1 MINKDKNNKT
11 DTKKKRNYY
20 FTSTTQE
27 KIVEYQ
33 KSKTKRRKNSLY
45 NEHIHPA
52 FTELVHN
59 LVSVYNYKSANENI
73 LHLKS
78 DCVAFLFETLHKW
91 NPDNGT
97 KAFSYFNVVAKNWLT
112 INSRRLLKNARRNI
126 CIDAPEDFTL
136 DEKKSLTEVDYE
148 SSHEEVILKKEKH
161 IMINEMI
168 CYIKRQLKDE
178 RDIRCID
185 AIHHV
190 FNNIDSLDYL
200 NKRAIFVYLR
210 ETSGLN
216 SSELSSSLSNI
227 RKHYKKTVGPDM
239 MFDWFWGLKW
249 TQII

>member
-1 MINKDKNNKT
+1 MINKDKDRKA

-33 KSKTKRRKNSLY
+33 NSKTKRLKNSLY

-52 FTELVHN
+52 FSELVHN
-59 LVSVYNYKSANENI
+59 LVSVYSYKSANENI

-136 DEKKSLTEVDYE
+136 DEKRSLTEVDFE
-148 SSHEEVILKKEKH
+148 SSHEEAMLKKEKH

-168 CYIKRQLKDE
+168 CYIKSQLKDE

-239 MFDWFWGLKW
+239 MFDWF
-249 TQII
+249 

>member
-1 MINKDKNNKT
+1 MQVKI
-11 DTKKKRNYY
+11 KKKSKSKRNYY
-20 FTSTTQE
+20 FTSVTQE

-33 KSKTKRRKNSLY
+33 KCVTKRQKDLLY
-45 NEHIHPA
+45 SEHIHPP

-59 LVSVYNYKSANENI
+59 LVSVYSYKSANENI
-73 LHLKS
+73 LHLKA

-112 INSRRLLKNARRNI
+112 INSRRLLKNARRNV
-126 CIDAPEDFTL
+126 CIDVQADFTL
-136 DEKKSLTEVDYE
+136 DERRSLSEIDIE
-148 SSHEEVILKKEKH
+148 LSHEEVMLKKEKH
-161 IMINEMI
+161 DTINEMI
-168 CYIKRQLKDE
+168 CYIKDQMKDN
-178 RDIRCID
+178 RDIRCIN

-210 ETSGLN
+210 EISGLN
-216 SSELSSSLSNI
+216 SAELSSSLSSI

-239 MFDWFWGLKW
+239 MFDWF
-249 TQII
+249 

>member
-1 MINKDKNNKT
+1 M
-11 DTKKKRNYY
+11 
-20 FTSTTQE
+20 
-27 KIVEYQ
+27 
-33 KSKTKRRKNSLY
+33 
-45 NEHIHPA
+45 
-52 FTELVHN
+52 HN
-59 LVSVYNYKSANENI
+59 LVSVYSYKSANENI

-136 DEKKSLTEVDYE
+136 DEKRSMTESDFE
-148 SSHEEVILKKEKH
+148 SSHEEVILKKEKY

-168 CYIKRQLKDE
+168 CYIKSQLKDE
-178 RDIRCID
+178 RDKRCID

-239 MFDWFWGLKW
+239 MFDWF
-249 TQII
+249 

>member
-1 MINKDKNNKT
+1 MEKKIEKKVKS
-11 DTKKKRNYY
+11 KKKRNYY
-20 FTSTTQE
+20 FTSVTQE

-33 KSKTKRRKNSLY
+33 KCVTKRRKDSLY
-45 NEHIHPA
+45 SDHIHPA

-59 LVSVYNYKSANENI
+59 LVSVYNYKSANESI

-91 NPDNGT
+91 NPENGT

-112 INSRRLLKNARRNI
+112 INSRRLLKNARRNV
-126 CIDAPEDFTL
+126 CIDVPADFTL
-136 DEKKSLTEVDYE
+136 DERRSLSEIDIE
-148 SSHEEVILKKEKH
+148 LSHEEVMLKKEKH
-161 IMINEMI
+161 YTINEMI
-168 CYIKRQLKDE
+168 CYIKDQLKDN
-178 RDIRCID
+178 RDIRCIN

-210 ETSGLN
+210 EISGLN
-216 SSELSSSLSNI
+216 SAELSSSLSSI

-239 MFDWFWGLKW
+239 MFDWF
-249 TQII
+249 

>member
-1 MINKDKNNKT
+1 MENKIEKKVKS
-11 DTKKKRNYY
+11 KKKRNYY
-20 FTSTTQE
+20 FTSVTQE

-33 KSKTKRRKNSLY
+33 KCVTKRRKDSLY
-45 NEHIHPA
+45 SNHIHPA

-59 LVSVYNYKSANENI
+59 LVSVYNYKSANESI

-91 NPDNGT
+91 NPENGT

-112 INSRRLLKNARRNI
+112 INSRRLLKNARRNV
-126 CIDAPEDFTL
+126 CIDVPADFTL
-136 DEKKSLTEVDYE
+136 DERRSLSEIDIE
-148 SSHEEVILKKEKH
+148 LSHEEVMLKKEKH
-161 IMINEMI
+161 DTINEMI
-168 CYIKRQLKDE
+168 CYIKEQLKDN
-178 RDIRCID
+178 RDIRCIN

-210 ETSGLN
+210 EISGLN
-216 SSELSSSLSNI
+216 SAELSSSLSSI

-239 MFDWFWGLKW
+239 MFDWFWGLIWMIKV
-249 TQII
+249 

>member
-1 MINKDKNNKT
+1 MKKKRIVMINKDKNSKT
-11 DTKKKRNYY
+11 DAKKKRNYY

-33 KSKTKRRKNSLY
+33 NSKTKRLKNSLY

-52 FTELVHN
+52 FSELVHN
-59 LVSVYNYKSANENI
+59 LVSVYSYKSANENI

-136 DEKKSLTEVDYE
+136 DEKRSLTEVDFE
-148 SSHEEVILKKEKH
+148 SSHEEAMLKKEKH

-168 CYIKRQLKDE
+168 CYIKSQLKDE

-239 MFDWFWGLKW
+239 MFDWF
-249 TQII
+249 